1 MQTMPKT
8 PLAALLT
15 LLLLA
20 SCGPLVGAGVAVGAD
35 RVAEEDSGGDGL
47 F

>member
-1 MQTMPKT
+1 MPALTKA

-15 LLLLA
+15 ILLLA
-20 SCGPLVGAGVAVGAD
+20 SCGPLVGAGVTVGAD
-35 RVAEEDSGGDGL
+35 QVAEEEDGGDGL

>member
-1 MQTMPKT
+1 MTKATKT

-35 RVAEEDSGGDGL
+35 QIAEEDDGGDGL

>member
-1 MQTMPKT
+1 MPELTKT
-8 PLAALLT
+8 PLAALIA
-15 LLLLA
+15 LLLA

-35 RVAEEDSGGDGL
+35 EIAEEDNGGDGL